1 VRSCE
6 IANGTTL
13 VADLIFDRLRR
24 LYFPDKKEIQSVFD
38 GRNAAALAIVNRE
51 KERAKLK
58 GITYEAEIDGVLTPF
73 GVNEETIFRSLGS
86 DNWKESRWERLLVR
100 ELPE

>member
-1 VRSCE
+1 MRSCE

-13 VADLIFDRLRR
+13 VADLNFDRLRR

-58 GITYEAEIDGVLTPF
+58 GITYEAEADGVLTPF
-73 GVNEETIFRSLGS
+73 GVNEETIFRSLAS